1 MQYSLRRLK
10 NQPYM
15 TYALFA
21 LTVLV
26 FLLETVNG
34 GSTNNYV
41 LVRFGARWNP
51 LIEAG
56 QWWRLITPIFVHIGI
71 MHILVNGVTL
81 FYLGSL
87 TERIFGH
94 WRFLVL
100 YLVSGFT
107 GNLASAAF
115 NPTGL
120 AAGASTAL
128 FGMMGAYLMLYDG
141 YRDNAGIRAISRQ
154 FVMLAALNIVFDLF
168 MTGVDIYGH
177 IGGFIGG
184 FLIAY
189 ALGAPNLGETSMP
202 RRVGSLFAL
211 VAASAALLIFAFGS
225 AL

>member
-1 MQYSLRRLK
+1 MQNSLRRIQ
-10 NQPYM
+10 NQPYV
-15 TYALFA
+15 TYLLLAITLF
-21 LTVLV
+21 V
-26 FLLETVNG
+26 FLLETLGG
-34 GSTNNYV
+34 GSESTYV

-51 LIEAG
+51 LIQAG
-56 QWWRLITPIFVHIGI
+56 QWWRLITPIFVHIGL

-81 FYLGSL
+81 FYLGGL

-94 WRFLVL
+94 WRFALL

-115 NPTGL
+115 NAGGL
-120 AAGASTAL
+120 AAGASTSL
-128 FGMMGAYLMLYDG
+128 FGMMGAFLMLYDG
-141 YRDNAGIRAISRQ
+141 FRDEPGIRMLARQ

-168 MTGVDIYGH
+168 MPGVDIFGH
-177 IGGFIGG
+177 VGGFVGG

-189 ALGAPNLGETSMP
+189 ALGAPNVGETAAP

-211 VAASAALLIFAFGS
+211 VAGSAALLIFTFGS